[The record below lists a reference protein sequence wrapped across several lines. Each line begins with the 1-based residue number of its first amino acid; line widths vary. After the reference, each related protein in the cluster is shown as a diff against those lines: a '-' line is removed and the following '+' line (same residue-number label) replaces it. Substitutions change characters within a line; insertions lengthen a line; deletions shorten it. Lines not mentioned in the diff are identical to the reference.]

1 MDTTTGILRTL
12 VVDDEPGMREG
23 AARVL
28 RKHRVELP
36 EFETALEFELETAGD
51 LAEARA
57 RLETG
62 AFDLLLLDYK
72 LPDGTGLDLLGWLAE
87 RPRKPLTVMMTA
99 YASLDVAVSTTRQG
113 AWDFLAKPFSPDELR
128 AVVLKAAQRIL
139 LERRARELADEKR
152 RVRFQFISVLAHE
165 LKSPIAVVES
175 YLELLKR
182 RSLGEDLAAYDKPV
196 GRSLER
202 LAGMRKLIFDLLD
215 LTRIESGEKRREL
228 APVDL
233 RRAAENAI
241 EAIGPQAAA
250 RSIAVELR
258 APETLPMTGDG
269 GELEIVFNNLLTNAV
284 KYNREG
290 GRVTAT
296 LAQRAD
302 GFLEI
307 AVADT
312 GIGMATEDVSRLFGE
327 FVRIKTAQTREI
339 PGSGLGLSILKR
351 LAALYGGEVTVDSE
365 LGVGTTFRVTLR
377 KDGGSALV

>member
-1 MDTTTGILRTL
+1 MGAPTGLLRAL

-28 RKHRVELP
+28 RKHVVELP
-36 EFETALEFELETAGD
+36 EFEARLGFEVETAGD
-51 LAEARA
+51 LAEAHA
-57 RLETG
+57 RLEAG
-62 AFDLLLLDYK
+62 SFDLLLLDYK
-72 LPDGTGLDLLGWLAE
+72 LPDGTGLELLGWLKE
-87 RPRKPLTVMMTA
+87 RPAMPLTVMMTA
-99 YASLDVAVSTTRQG
+99 YASLEVAVSTTKQG

-128 AVVLKAAQRIL
+128 AVVQKAAHRIL
-139 LERRARELADEKR
+139 LERRTRELAEEKR

-182 RSLGEDLAAYDKPV
+182 RSLGEDIAAYDKPV

-228 APVDL
+228 AATDL
-233 RRAAENAI
+233 RQAAENAL

-250 RSIAVELR
+250 RSIAVELV
-258 APETLPMTGDG
+258 APARLPMTGDA
-269 GELEIVFNNLLTNAV
+269 GELEIIFNNLFTNAV

-290 GRVTAT
+290 GRVTVT
-296 LAQRAD
+296 LAERAD
-302 GFLEI
+302 GLLEI

-312 GIGMATEDVSRLFGE
+312 GIGMAPEDVARLFGE
-327 FVRIKTAQTREI
+327 FVRIKTAETRDI
-339 PGSGLGLSILKR
+339 SGSGLGLSILKR
-351 LAALYGGEVTVDSE
+351 LAALYAGEVTVESE

-377 KDGGSALV
+377 RDGGVTLV